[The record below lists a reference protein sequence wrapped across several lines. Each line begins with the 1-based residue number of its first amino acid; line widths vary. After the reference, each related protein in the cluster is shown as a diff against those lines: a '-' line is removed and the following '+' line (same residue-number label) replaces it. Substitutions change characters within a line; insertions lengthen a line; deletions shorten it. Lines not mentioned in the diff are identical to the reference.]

1 MMEPEDMA
9 AAVWAVGQLCHLV
22 GWGMTWVVALAL
34 AVALLLRRAPLGQPQ
49 SRNVDRRLL

>member
-34 AVALLLRRAPLGQPQ
+34 AVDLLRRARLDQQQ
-49 SRNVDRRLL
+49 SRSGGRRPL